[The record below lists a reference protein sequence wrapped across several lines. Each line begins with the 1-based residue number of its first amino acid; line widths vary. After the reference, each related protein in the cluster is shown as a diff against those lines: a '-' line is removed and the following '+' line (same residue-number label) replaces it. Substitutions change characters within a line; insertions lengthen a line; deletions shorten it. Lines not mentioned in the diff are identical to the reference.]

1 MMDVTKGPSAGAR
14 FALARQLAARCA
26 VLVVYV
32 LAGYCVPWLWGLVL
46 GLASGGYYVVEYH
59 VLGPTLAMGAVVA
72 AVLAASGFRS
82 LISMGVGRD
91 VYCWTQMLANLCF
104 AFACSAVVTFG
115 FTLTPNR
122 DADVLITFRV
132 GRDLQWLA
140 CTPPSDAFGR
150 LRFLNRDRGGSYAYM
165 RSGSDY
171 AANPVMLF
179 LAVFLLVA
187 SAVIL
192 GQCVGE
198 LLARVNRYGAIALVA
213 SACVVWAARPWLMNR
228 SATDVNPVVWK
239 LLEALHGR
247 WCLMWREGQAASAAI
262 YGTSNERLVYDQAYT
277 FWPMIALFAGVMV
290 LGNLLCWLLIRH
302 REARV
307 PQLVPVWW

>member
-228 SATDVNPVVWK
+228 SATDVNPVIWK

>member
-1 MMDVTKGPSAGAR
+1 
-14 FALARQLAARCA
+14 
-26 VLVVYV
+26 
-32 LAGYCVPWLWGLVL
+32 
-46 GLASGGYYVVEYH
+46 
-59 VLGPTLAMGAVVA
+59 
-72 AVLAASGFRS
+72 
-82 LISMGVGRD
+82 MGVGRG

-122 DADVLITFRV
+122 DADILITFRV

-165 RSGSDY
+165 RSGVRDY
-171 AANPVMLF
+171 AANPMMLF

-198 LLARVNRYGAIALVA
+198 LLARVNRYGTIALVA
-213 SACVVWAARPWLMNR
+213 SACVAWVGPPVADEQVRHRCQSGDMEAAR
-228 SATDVNPVVWK
+228 
-239 LLEALHGR
+239 G
-247 WCLMWREGQAASAAI
+247 AAW
-262 YGTSNERLVYDQAYT
+262 D
-277 FWPMIALFAGVMV
+277 AG
-290 LGNLLCWLLIRH
+290 
-302 REARV
+302 A
-307 PQLVPVWW
+307 

>member
-1 MMDVTKGPSAGAR
+1 MMDGARGLSAGAR
-14 FALARQLAARCA
+14 FALARQLAARCVVLMA
-26 VLVVYV
+26 YVLV
-32 LAGYCVPWLWGLVL
+32 GYGVPWLWGLVL

-82 LISMGVGRD
+82 LISMGVGRG

-122 DADVLITFRV
+122 DADILITFRV

-171 AANPVMLF
+171 AANPMMLF

-198 LLARVNRYGAIALVA
+198 LLARVNRYGTIALAGGTGGARGDVRHIQRA
-213 SACVVWAARPWLMNR
+213 SRIRSGLHVLADDSAVRRRDGVRQPVVLAVDPPPRGACPAAGSGMVVTTPDRKATRRCPWL
-228 SATDVNPVVWK
+228 W
-239 LLEALHGR
+239 
-247 WCLMWREGQAASAAI
+247 
-262 YGTSNERLVYDQAYT
+262 
-277 FWPMIALFAGVMV
+277 
-290 LGNLLCWLLIRH
+290 
-302 REARV
+302 
-307 PQLVPVWW
+307 